1 LTERVKGRFREMFGD
16 AAEVFFVWGGTAA
29 NVLALR
35 AACRPWEAVICADT
49 AHLNV
54 DEGGAPEAIAG
65 VKLLTAENQ
74 DGKLTPELVEPLITR
89 IGDEHAVQP
98 RVLSISQAT
107 ELGTVYTVDELR
119 ALVELAHRRGL
130 VVQMDGA
137 RISNAAAALGVTPA
151 ALSAEVGVDVLSF
164 GGTKNGLLGAEAVV
178 VLEPALAAGFPY
190 LRKQSMQ
197 LASKMRFLAAQFDA
211 LLTDELWLRCA
222 SHANAMA
229 ERLAG
234 AVRGLPGLELTRPV
248 QANAVFAI
256 LPVAVSAQL
265 QERFHFYTWD
275 ERRGEVRWMCSW
287 DTTPEDIDEF
297 AAALTAALAVQEPA
311 RA

>member
-1 LTERVKGRFREMFGD
+1 
-16 AAEVFFVWGGTAA
+16 
-29 NVLALR
+29 
-35 AACRPWEAVICADT
+35 VICADT